1 MKAECLIFA
10 CFEYSAA
17 SKCHIRCLE
26 HPGPGQKSTSRSGF
40 AVAEDEF
47 LPLALSFSPDISL
60 KDAIQALQV
69 LTRMSPDAKPV
80 DQTGDDKIGLEDA
93 IYTLQVIG
101 DLRGGSGPHTLSI
114 MRVTLSESKTV
125 KISKDT
131 DGDGVDDW
139 FKDAPTDE
147 FGHLEV
153 DGLENG
159 TYSLTAISDEK
170 AVRIENIKI
179 VGRSVH
185 LKTIRMKPVGSISG
199 QALLEGASDHSE
211 IHVFI
216 PGTSFA
222 AFTDSEGSFTISNVP
237 EGTYDLKASKEN
249 YGTISLSEV
258 AVESGKDLNIG
269 SVELASTVGSVSGT
283 VTLEGTSNYA
293 GILVWLRTNAGTADV
308 TTTSEA
314 GEYTFVDI
322 PVGTYDLVAAMP
334 GYIAQKWAVTISVGQ
349 NEQELKVLK
358 INSAT
363 GKLTGTV
370 TLDNIDDYTG
380 ILVGLAGTQYMAVTG
395 SSGAYT
401 ITEIPEG
408 TYTVFMKAEGYKTK
422 HFENIQI
429 TAGESTTLDG
439 TLDAAA
445 RTKLGS
451 IVGTACYTDKSEHAG
466 ISVKVEGT
474 DIPLAGTDTNGGFII
489 SNVPAGTYTLLFT
502 QANYTTVTR
511 MGVVVPPWDTVFI
524 RAVEMVP
531 PFGTIKGE
539 VHLEGGP
546 PHGNVTVS
554 VDGMT
559 IMAQSLDDGSFQLSP
574 VPVGTYTV
582 TAYKADYIQGQVTG
596 VVVGPGQTVNLSS
609 PIKLNKPPEPPTGVD
624 ASYLTGSSVK
634 VTWNPSPSDD
644 VVGYNVYYGTRS
656 DEITVKA
663 NANLI
668 TQTAG
673 GVWVY
678 TVTNLSCGVDYYFAV
693 CAFDDDRLESEPS
706 ASRHPDPVG
715 EIEGL
720 VQLEGE
726 SSHADVTVSL
736 YGTTIM
742 TQSAESGYFLLS
754 PVPVGTYT
762 ITAYKA
768 GYKSAHLSDVVVNP
782 GQKTSL
788 LAQDLHLCTPPEPPT
803 GVTASQAS
811 GSSVNVE
818 WTASVS
824 TDVAGYNVYFS
835 TRSDV
840 IDQKANAELI
850 KDQVDDKWQFEVTG
864 LKKGVTYYVAV
875 EAVDDDGL
883 ISVLSQSVWTE
894 IVPRA
899 PDYPEV
905 SEITHDGAFSFPQ
918 DIVISRDNARAYV
931 SNSGAASVSVI
942 DLSSNEI
949 IAYYLVG
956 SLPTGTAFN
965 PLRDEV
971 YVLTETDFSVI
982 NTNDT
987 IGSDLPDLPCI
998 ATIPGLA
1005 LPKRCVVSP
1014 DGKYLFVS
1022 QHGTN
1027 PANSDQV
1034 YIFDLDTR
1042 ANVLGEGEGVS
1053 VGSDPMGMAVAN
1065 HELYVANSVSN
1076 TISVIDID
1084 PNSPTKWQ
1092 IRGTIGEMSHPIDVA
1107 VSPDEKYVYVANAYA
1122 HSGLEP
1128 DEVAVIDTATHT
1140 VIKRITVGNYP
1151 YRMAT
1156 AGNMLYVTNYMD
1168 ANVSMIN
1175 MDTNEVLNTTFGVG
1189 TYPTGIAVTA
1199 DGETIYVVNNGSQ
1212 SVSIRIY

>member
-1 MKAECLIFA
+1 MRKLSILLSLFSFLFFFALPSARAADGQYKITANIIDMAKVCYITGIVKDAAGNGVYPAEVTFTCGSMQTKVSTL
-10 CFEYSAA
+10 
-17 SKCHIRCLE
+17 
-26 HPGPGQKSTSRSGF
+26 PGGLFIDNPPPCSDYTITITAPGQKSTSRSGF

-47 LPLALSFSPDISL
+47 LPLALSFLPDISL

-69 LTRMSPDAKPV
+69 LTRMSPDAIPL

-101 DLRGGSGPHTLSI
+101 DRRGGSGPHTLSI

-125 KISKDT
+125 KISKDK
-131 DGDGVDDW
+131 DGDGVDDP
-139 FKDAPTDE
+139 FKDAVTDE

-153 DGLENG
+153 GGLENG

-222 AFTDSEGSFTISNVP
+222 TFTDSEGSFTIPNVP

-258 AVESGKDLNIG
+258 AVESGKDSNIG
-269 SVELASTVGSVSGT
+269 SVVLDSTVGSVSGA

-293 GILVWLRTNAGTADV
+293 GILVWLQTSAGTADV

-334 GYIAQKWAVTISVGQ
+334 GYIAEKWAVTISPGQ

-408 TYTVFMKAEGYKTK
+408 TYTVFMKAEGYGAERY
-422 HFENIQI
+422 ENIQI
-429 TAGESTTLDG
+429 TAGKITTLDG
-439 TLDAAA
+439 TLYAAA
-445 RTKLGS
+445 GTKSGS
-451 IVGTACYTDKSEHAG
+451 IVGTACYIDKSEHAG

-531 PFGTIKGE
+531 PFGTIKGK

-554 VDGMT
+554 VDGPSIT
-559 IMAQSLDDGSFQLSP
+559 AQSLDDGSFQLSP

-582 TAYKADYIQGQVTG
+582 TAYKAGYIQGQVTG

-609 PIKLNKPPEPPTGVD
+609 PIKLNKPP
-624 ASYLTGSSVK
+624 K
-634 VTWNPSPSDD
+634 
-644 VVGYNVYYGTRS
+644 
-656 DEITVKA
+656 
-663 NANLI
+663 
-668 TQTAG
+668 
-673 GVWVY
+673 
-678 TVTNLSCGVDYYFAV
+678 
-693 CAFDDDRLESEPS
+693 
-706 ASRHPDPVG
+706 
-715 EIEGL
+715 
-720 VQLEGE
+720 
-726 SSHADVTVSL
+726 
-736 YGTTIM
+736 
-742 TQSAESGYFLLS
+742 
-754 PVPVGTYT
+754 
-762 ITAYKA
+762 
-768 GYKSAHLSDVVVNP
+768 
-782 GQKTSL
+782 
-788 LAQDLHLCTPPEPPT
+788 PPT

-818 WTASVS
+818 WTASES

-840 IDQKANAELI
+840 IDQNANEELI
-850 KDQVDDKWQFEVTG
+850 KDPIDNKWQFEVTG
-864 LKKGVTYYVAV
+864 LEKGVKYYFAV
-875 EAVDDDGL
+875 KAVDKDDL
-883 ISVLSQSVWTE
+883 KSDLSQSASTE
-894 IVPRA
+894 IIPHAPRPPA
-899 PDYPEV
+899 P
-905 SEITHDGAFSFPQ
+905 SEIKEPDSQFVFPEAICIGRDGE
-918 DIVISRDNARAYV
+918 RGYV
-931 SNSGAASVSVI
+931 TNPGNKVVSLI
-942 DLSSNEI
+942 DLGT
-949 IAYYLVG
+949 ATV
-956 SLPTGTAFN
+956 TGTIVVGRHPSDLAAN
-965 PLRDEV
+965 PKRDEV
-971 YVLTETDFSVI
+971 YCVNKESNTVTVIDSTQTDPDQAVI
-982 NTNDT
+982 KTFPT
-987 IGSDLPDLPCI
+987 ADLPVR
-998 ATIPGLA
+998 GL
-1005 LPKRCVVSP
+1005 VSA

-1022 QHGTN
+1022 C
-1027 PANSDQV
+1027 
-1034 YIFDLDTR
+1034 I
-1042 ANVLGEGEGVS
+1042 GEGADSITVIDLNTGSEIEESPIS
-1053 VGSDPMGMAVAN
+1053 VGADPQGMTIAN
-1065 HELYVANSVSN
+1065 NKLYVANEWDNNV
-1076 TISVIDID
+1076 SVIDID
-1084 PNSPTKWQ
+1084 PTSSSRWQKLAYNISVGKSPADLATSQ
-1092 IRGTIGEMSHPIDVA
+1092 DGSF
-1107 VSPDEKYVYVANAYA
+1107 VYVVN
-1122 HSGLEP
+1122 SGS
-1128 DEVAVIDTATHT
+1128 DTVSVIDTATDQ
-1140 VIKRITVGNYP
+1140 VIDTLTVGDCP
-1151 YRMAT
+1151 LRMAT
-1156 AGNMLYVTNYMD
+1156 SGNILYVINYRD
-1168 ANVSMIN
+1168 GNVSMIN
-1175 MDTNEVLNTTFGVG
+1175 MTTNTVLSSTFVVG
-1189 TYPTGIAVTA
+1189 NYPKGIAVTA
-1199 DGETIYVVNNGSQ
+1199 DGETIYVVNNGSE
-1212 SVSIRIY
+1212 SVSIRKY

>member
-1 MKAECLIFA
+1 MRKLSILLSLFSFLFFFALPSARAADGQYKITANIIDMAKVCYITGIVKDAAGNGVYPAEVTF
-10 CFEYSAA
+10 
-17 SKCHIRCLE
+17 KCGSMQTKVSTL
-26 HPGPGQKSTSRSGF
+26 PGGLFIDNPPPCSDYTITITAPGQKSTSRSGF

-47 LPLALSFSPDISL
+47 LPLALSFLPDISL

-101 DLRGGSGPHTLSI
+101 ELRGGSGPHTLSI

-139 FKDAPTDE
+139 FKEAVTDE

-334 GYIAQKWAVTISVGQ
+334 GYIAQKWAVTISAGQ

-531 PFGTIKGE
+531 PVGTIKGK

-554 VDGMT
+554 VDGMSIT
-559 IMAQSLDDGSFQLSP
+559 AQSLDDGSFLLSP

-582 TAYKADYIQGQVTG
+582 TAYKAGYIQGQVAG

-609 PIKLNKPPEPPTGVD
+609 PIKLNKPP
-624 ASYLTGSSVK
+624 K
-634 VTWNPSPSDD
+634 
-644 VVGYNVYYGTRS
+644 
-656 DEITVKA
+656 
-663 NANLI
+663 
-668 TQTAG
+668 
-673 GVWVY
+673 
-678 TVTNLSCGVDYYFAV
+678 
-693 CAFDDDRLESEPS
+693 
-706 ASRHPDPVG
+706 
-715 EIEGL
+715 
-720 VQLEGE
+720 
-726 SSHADVTVSL
+726 
-736 YGTTIM
+736 
-742 TQSAESGYFLLS
+742 
-754 PVPVGTYT
+754 
-762 ITAYKA
+762 
-768 GYKSAHLSDVVVNP
+768 
-782 GQKTSL
+782 
-788 LAQDLHLCTPPEPPT
+788 PPT

-818 WTASVS
+818 WTASES

-840 IDQKANAELI
+840 IDQNANEELI

-864 LKKGVTYYVAV
+864 LKKGVTYYFAV

-899 PDYPEV
+899 PDYQEV